1 MWLGTFYGE
10 GDQLA
15 QGHRASEGSN
25 LGTRCFWVFC
35 FCFFTEAATTPI
47 QLMGKTIT
55 EAGYQTLLFA
65 MHGAQHFTAI
75 ISYFHSHTK
84 VRREVL
90 QPSLV
95 RWENQVSKKAINNS
109 PKATEPAGAEPGLKP
124 HAPARV
130 SQRFSILP
138 VHQNHLKG
146 WPQGGVLGPHP
157 QVSDSRSLG

>member
-1 MWLGTFYGE
+1 MEKET
-10 GDQLA
+10 
-15 QGHRASEGSN
+15 N
-25 LGTRCFWVFC
+25 LPKVTELVRETIWEPDVSGFFFC
-35 FCFFTEAATTPI
+35 FVFTEAATTPI

-55 EAGYQTLLFA
+55 EAGYQTLLLA
-65 MHGAQHFTAI
+65 LHGAQHFTPI

-90 QPSLV
+90 QPSLG
-95 RWENQVSKKAINNS
+95 RWENQVSEKAIS
-109 PKATEPAGAEPGLKP
+109 HLPKATEPAGAEPGLQP

-146 WPQGGVLGPHP
+146 WPQQACWAPTP
-157 QVSDSRSLG
+157 SL

>member
-1 MWLGTFYGE
+1 MPKVTELVREAIWEPDVSGPIFFFFFFILQKLLPTP
-10 GDQLA
+10 
-15 QGHRASEGSN
+15 SN
-25 LGTRCFWVFC
+25 C
-35 FCFFTEAATTPI
+35 I

-65 MHGAQHFTAI
+65 LHGARHFTPI

-90 QPSLV
+90 QPTLV
-95 RWENQVSKKAINNS
+95 RWENQVSKKAISNL
-109 PKATEPAGAEPGLKP
+109 PKATEPAGAEPGPKP
-124 HAPARV
+124 HAPAGV

-146 WPQGGVLGPHP
+146 WPQRGVLGPLP
-157 QVSDSRSLG
+157 QSLILGVWDEA